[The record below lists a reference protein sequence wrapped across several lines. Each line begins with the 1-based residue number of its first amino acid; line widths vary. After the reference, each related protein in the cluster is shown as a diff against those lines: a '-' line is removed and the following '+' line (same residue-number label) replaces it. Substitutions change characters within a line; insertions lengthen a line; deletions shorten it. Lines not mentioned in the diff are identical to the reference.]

1 VQEARVIRIG
11 DFARLGQ
18 VSVVTL
24 RHYDDIGLLKPE
36 RVDQFTGYRY
46 YSVGQLGL
54 LNRIL
59 ALKDLGFSLQQI
71 DQVLGG
77 VTLEQLRGMLKMK
90 RAEVDQAI
98 ADERERL
105 SRITAR
111 LRQIELENFVP
122 NYDVVLKEVPP
133 MLVASRRVTIPTN
146 AEVPHY
152 LGGAF
157 DETYGLIASRGAN
170 PAGPCLAVWHQ
181 PAAVLENEDAEG
193 AVPLEKPLE
202 GTDRVKV
209 YELPGGQFVSAVHD
223 GPFETMSQA
232 HAAILSWIESNG
244 YEAAGTYRE
253 VYLGEAGEGGSDPV
267 TEIQYPVAKAAPLAR
282 SRRANDQRPTTN
294 D

>member
-1 VQEARVIRIG
+1 MIRIG

-24 RHYDDIGLLKPE
+24 RHYDDVGLLKPQ

-71 DQVLGG
+71 EQVLGG
-77 VTLEQLRGMLKMK
+77 VTFEQLRGMLKMK
-90 RAEVDQAI
+90 QAEVDQAI

-146 AEVPHY
+146 AEVPRY

-157 DETYGLIASRGAN
+157 DETYGLIAARGAK

-193 AVPLEKPLE
+193 AVPLQTPLE

-244 YEAAGTYRE
+244 HQAAGTYRE
-253 VYLGEAGEGGSDPV
+253 VYLREAGEGGSDPV
-267 TEIQYPVAKAAPLAR
+267 TEIQYPVATAG
-282 SRRANDQRPTTN
+282 
-294 D
+294 